1 MAAVGTFGGQL
12 TLVSVS
18 DGAQGDSYSV
28 EINHDRIYKFYLG
41 NSDTPVFSPESVS
54 FGLYGADKTTLLP
67 VDSYDSELTLVGP
80 DTKTDAGQIVE
91 NRVEQIWNLLSRL
104 TGQTINGSGQ
114 TVTSNMLNVA
124 RTINTT
130 TNLITFNYALL
141 FEYTVEVGMAPP
153 EHPDRPNTQ
162 VDVDSFN
169 ELIELI
175 AQENSC
181 FIINFSQSG
190 SSLINLP
197 VPVEFGTNEDLA
209 KFSVN
214 AASINAAI
222 GNSKLEFSADGL
234 EVTNGGL
241 TIYSVDATAEETA
254 AEAIFSYNPSSKS
267 LYVKG
272 NGEFTG
278 RIVATEGSFT
288 GTVITNTLTANGG
301 TIGGFKIDKNGLY
314 SADTESTSNAAL
326 RLLSNGTIDA
336 NNINLGT
343 GAHINRY
350 LQLGNNAFIWNP
362 SQNNNNLFLEVKSN
376 NTDLVTLNDT
386 GILKIGD
393 LVLNGQTSTIY
404 GNSFSITPNLASFS
418 NIVASGKI
426 STVVFEQG
434 NIQSVGGSM
443 MFKPSYK
450 IESYNNNVLTLDQN
464 FNREL
469 GADNIYVY
477 VINGEGDSV
486 GAYKVTGISGKNVTL
501 ENFTYNGNLVSLI
514 DIGKANDL
522 IVGVNS
528 SDSANTF
535 LRPRGITISEFKVDG
550 TTPNPRVF
558 LGDLD
563 KSGIDFSETG
573 ASKTRGFGLYSE
585 NVYLTGS
592 LTTKVASQN
601 QEPTYAGV
609 NTLDGTPA
617 TVFTNRPGVVND
629 TSAIVFWAG
638 SAGIE
643 PGQIQASPFQV
654 TEKGSIYASQGIFTG
669 AIITDSYIRGADI
682 YAARIHGTGT
692 SMQEN
697 YGLAFYDTTDG
708 IVFFEGETGQSS
720 TPQEVFSIGNSG
732 LRKGEKYFVNISSDA
747 IDFNGNTFN
756 GINYYTDR
764 TQSSYIHL
772 YQNSIRG
779 AHIINESDEEID
791 TQITFS
797 QQGMNFGIKT
807 NPQNMSITQNLVKM
821 STQSVQ
827 MDNTVLFGE
836 NLKYEK
842 VSNGYNLFVLS

>member
-1 MAAVGTFGGQL
+1 MAVGTFGGSL

-18 DGAQGDSYSV
+18 DGASGEGYSV

-41 NSDTPVFSPESVS
+41 DSDVPVFSPESVS

-67 VDSYDSELTLVGP
+67 VASYDSELTLIGP

-91 NRVEQIWNLLSRL
+91 NRVEQIWSLLGRL
-104 TGQTINGSGQ
+104 TGQTISESGE
-114 TVTSNMLNVA
+114 TVDANLLELA
-124 RTINTT
+124 RAINTT
-130 TNLITFNYALL
+130 TNLITFNYTVL
-141 FEYTVEVGMAPP
+141 FDYIVEVGMGS
-153 EHPDRPNTQ
+153 NTQ
-162 VDVDSFN
+162 ADVDLFN
-169 ELIELI
+169 KLLELV
-175 AQENSC
+175 AKENSC

-241 TIYSVDATAEETA
+241 TIYSVDTTTEEAAAEE
-254 AEAIFSYNPSSKS
+254 IFSYNPTSKS

-278 RIVATEGSFT
+278 KIVATSGSFT
-288 GTVITNTLTANGG
+288 GNVSADTLTARAG
-301 TIGGFKIDKNGLY
+301 TIGGFTIQSDGLY
-314 SADTESTSNAAL
+314 SPNQSIK
-326 RLLSNGTIDA
+326 LLGSEGRIEA
-336 NNINLGT
+336 ENIKLGT

-350 LQLGNNAFIWNP
+350 LQLGDNAFIWNP
-362 SQNNNNLFLEVKSN
+362 DESGASRLFLEVKHN
-376 NTDLVTLNDT
+376 GADVVTLDDS
-386 GILKIGD
+386 GILRLGQITM
-393 LVLNGQTSTIY
+393 NGQTSTIS

-486 GAYKVTGISGKNVTL
+486 GAYRVTGISGKNVTL

-514 DIGKANDL
+514 DIGKADDL

-573 ASKTRGFGLYSE
+573 ISKTRGFGLYSE

-601 QEPTYAGV
+601 QDPTYAGV

-617 TVFTNRPGVVND
+617 TVFTNRPGVTND

-643 PGQIQASPFQV
+643 PSQIQASPFQV
-654 TEKGSIYASQGIFTG
+654 TEMGSIYASQGIFTG

-692 SMQEN
+692 SAQEN

-708 IVFFEGETGQSS
+708 IVFFEGEIDQESE
-720 TPQEVFSIGNSG
+720 PQEVFSIGNSG
-732 LRKGEKYFVNISSDA
+732 LRKGDKYFVDISSNT
-747 IDFNGNTFN
+747 INFNGNAFN
-756 GINYYTDR
+756 GIDYYTDR

-779 AHIINESDEEID
+779 AHIINENDEEID

-797 QQGMNFGIKT
+797 QQGINFGIKA

>member
-1 MAAVGTFGGQL
+1 MAVGTFGGSL

-18 DGAQGDSYSV
+18 DGARGDSYSV

-41 NSDTPVFSPESVS
+41 NSDTPVLSPESIS
-54 FGLYGADKTTLLP
+54 FGLYGADKTTLLS
-67 VDSYDSELTLVGP
+67 VDSYDSELTLIGP

-91 NRVEQIWNLLSRL
+91 NRVEQIWSLLSRL

-114 TVTSNMLNVA
+114 TVTNNMLDVA

-130 TNLITFNYALL
+130 TNLTTFNYALL
-141 FEYTVEVGMAPP
+141 FEYTVAVGMAPP

-241 TIYSVDATAEETA
+241 TIYSVDTTAEETA
-254 AEAIFSYNPSSKS
+254 AEAIFFYNPSSKS

-278 RIVATEGSFT
+278 KIVATSGSFT
-288 GTVITNTLTANGG
+288 GNISADTLTARAG
-301 TIGGFKIDKNGLY
+301 TIGGFTIQSDGLY
-314 SADTESTSNAAL
+314 SPNQSIK
-326 RLLSNGTIDA
+326 LLGSEGRIEA
-336 NNINLGT
+336 ENINLGT

-404 GNSFSITPNLASFS
+404 GNSFSITPSLASFS

-486 GAYKVTGISGKNVTL
+486 GAYRVTGISGKNVTL

-573 ASKTRGFGLYSE
+573 ISKTRGFGLYSE

-617 TVFTNRPGVVND
+617 TVFTNRPGVTND

-643 PGQIQASPFQV
+643 PSQIQASPFQV
-654 TEKGSIYASQGIFTG
+654 TEMGSIYASQGIFTG

-692 SMQEN
+692 SAQEN

-708 IVFFEGETGQSS
+708 IVFFEGEIEQESA
-720 TPQEVFSIGNSG
+720 PKEVFSIGNSG
-732 LRKGEKYFVNISSDA
+732 LRKDDKYFVNISSDA

-756 GINYYTDR
+756 GIDYYTDR
-764 TQSSYIHL
+764 TYSPYIHL
-772 YQNSIRG
+772 FRNSIMG
-779 AHIINESDEEID
+779 AHIINESQEEVD
-791 TQITFS
+791 AKITFS
-797 QQGMNFGIKT
+797 QQGMSFGIKT
-807 NPQNMSITQNLVKM
+807 NPQNMSITQNLVRM
-821 STQSVQ
+821 STESVQ
-827 MDNTVLFGE
+827 MDNTILFGDKM
-836 NLKYEK
+836 KYEK
-842 VSNGYNLFVLS
+842 IKSGNNVIGYNLFVT

>member
-1 MAAVGTFGGQL
+1 MAVGTFGGSL

-67 VDSYDSELTLVGP
+67 VDSYNSELTLIGP
-80 DTKTDAGQIVE
+80 DTKDSDGHIIE
-91 NRVEQIWNLLSRL
+91 NKIEQIWSLLGRL
-104 TGQTINGSGQ
+104 TGQTIDGSGQ
-114 TVTSNMLNVA
+114 TVTNNMLDVA

-141 FEYTVEVGMAPP
+141 FEYTVAVGMAPP

-162 VDVDSFN
+162 VDVDLFN
-169 ELIELI
+169 ELVKLI

-241 TIYSVDATAEETA
+241 TIYSVDTSTEEAAAEE
-254 AEAIFSYNPSSKS
+254 IFSYNPSSKS

-278 RIVATEGSFT
+278 KIVATSGSFT
-288 GTVITNTLTANGG
+288 GNVSADTLTARAG
-301 TIGGFKIDKNGLY
+301 TIGGFTIQSDGLY
-314 SADTESTSNAAL
+314 SPNQSIK
-326 RLLSNGTIDA
+326 LLGLEGRIEA
-336 NNINLGT
+336 ENINLGT

-362 SQNNNNLFLEVKSN
+362 SENNNNFFLEVKSN

-404 GNSFSITPNLASFS
+404 GNSFSITPSLASFS

-426 STVVFEQG
+426 STVIFEQG

-469 GADNIYVY
+469 GAEDIYVY
-477 VINGEGDSV
+477 VINGNGDSV
-486 GAYKVTGISGKNVTL
+486 GAYRVTEISGKNVTL
-501 ENFTYNGNLVSLI
+501 ESFTYNGNLISLI
-514 DIGKANDL
+514 DIGKADDL
-522 IVGVNS
+522 IIGVNS

-535 LRPRGITISEFKVDG
+535 LRPRGITISEFKIDG

-573 ASKTRGFGLYSE
+573 VSKTRGFGLYSE

-617 TVFTNRPGVVND
+617 TVFTNRPGVTND

-643 PGQIQASPFQV
+643 PSQIQASPFQV
-654 TEKGSIYASQGIFTG
+654 TEMGSIYASQGIFTG

-682 YAARIHGTGT
+682 YAARIHGTGAST
-692 SMQEN
+692 QEN
-697 YGLAFYDTTDG
+697 YGLAFYDATDG
-708 IVFFEGETGQSS
+708 IVFFEGETEQESE
-720 TPQEVFSIGNSG
+720 PQEVFSIGNSG
-732 LRKGEKYFVNISSDA
+732 LRKGDNYFVNISSDA
-747 IDFNGNTFN
+747 INFNGNTFN

-764 TQSSYIHL
+764 TQSSYIRL
-772 YQNSIRG
+772 YQNFIMG
-779 AHIINESDEEID
+779 AHIINESQEEVD
-791 TQITFS
+791 AKITFN

-807 NPQNMSITQNLVKM
+807 NSQNMSITQNLVRM
-821 STQSVQ
+821 STESVQ
-827 MDNTVLFGE
+827 MDNTILFGDKM
-836 NLKYEK
+836 KYEK
-842 VSNGYNLFVLS
+842 VKSGDNVIGYNLFVT